1 MAMIEIQNLVK
12 KFDTKIAVDNL
23 NLSIQKGEL
32 FGFLGPNGAGKTT
45 TIKILTGLLRPTSGT
60 VSIGENNVV
69 DSPISAKKLIGYV
82 PEDPFIY
89 DKLTGRE
96 FLRFVGGL
104 YTLNGTDIEK
114 KIDYWKDFFMLDSS
128 LDNLCESY
136 SHGTKQKLVMSA
148 ALLHDPQ
155 VLIIDEPMVGLDPKS
170 TKKVK
175 DLFKQKSK
183 EGVTIFLSTHILSV
197 AEELCD
203 RVGIIHQS
211 KLIATGT
218 VSELK
223 QNASATAN
231 TSLESLFLQLTEEGV
246 K

>member
-1 MAMIEIQNLVK
+1 MIEIQNLVK
-12 KFDTKIAVDNL
+12 KFDTKVAVDNL
-23 NLSIQKGEL
+23 NLSIERGEI

-60 VSIGENNVV
+60 VSIGGYNVV
-69 DSPISAKKLIGYV
+69 DSPLSAKKLIGYV

-104 YTLNGTDIEK
+104 YSLNGTGIEK
-114 KIDYWKDFFMLDSS
+114 KIEYWTDFFALHQA

-175 DLFKQKSK
+175 DLLKQRSR

-211 KLIATGT
+211 KLITTGT
-218 VSELK
+218 IAELK
-223 QNASATAN
+223 QNSSVTAN
-231 TSLESLFLQLTEEGV
+231 TSLESLFLELTEEEV

>member
-1 MAMIEIQNLVK
+1 MAMIEIINLVK
-12 KFDTKIAVDNL
+12 KFDAKTAVDNL
-23 NLSIQKGEL
+23 NLSIERGEI

-45 TIKILTGLLRPTSGT
+45 TIKIMTGLLRPTSGKVMIGSHDVVRNPIAT
-60 VSIGENNVV
+60 KSIT
-69 DSPISAKKLIGYV
+69 GYV

-89 DKLTGRE
+89 EKLTGRE
-96 FLRFVGGL
+96 FLRFIGGL
-104 YTLNGTDIEK
+104 YSLNGKGIDK
-114 KIDYWKDFFMLDSS
+114 KIDYWGDFFAYQSS
-128 LDNLCESY
+128 LDNLSESY

-175 DLFKQKSK
+175 DLFKEKSRL
-183 EGVTIFLSTHILSV
+183 GTTIFLSTHILSV

-203 RVGIIHQS
+203 RVGIIHQG

-218 VSELK
+218 LAELK
-223 QNASATAN
+223 HNAQATDN
-231 TSLESLFLQLTEEGV
+231 TSLESIFLSLTEEET
-246 K
+246 

>member
-12 KFDTKIAVDNL
+12 KFDTKVAVDNL
-23 NLSIQKGEL
+23 NLSIQRGEL

-60 VSIGENNVV
+60 VSIGGNNVV

-104 YTLNGTDIEK
+104 YSLNGTGIEK
-114 KIDYWKDFFMLDSS
+114 KIDYWKDFFALDSA

-136 SHGTKQKLVMSA
+136 SHGTKQKLIMSA
-148 ALLHDPQ
+148 AFLHDPQ

-175 DLFKQKSK
+175 DLFK
-183 EGVTIFLSTHILSV
+183 EMTRRGVTLFLSTHILSV

-211 KLIATGT
+211 KLITTGT

-223 QNASATAN
+223 QNARATTN
-231 TSLESLFLQLTEEGV
+231 TSLESLFLQLTEVET
-246 K
+246 